1 MRLFI
6 DTNIILEFIDHR
18 NEYDRVRRILAD
30 VVC

>member
-18 NEYDRVRRILAD
+18 NEWGEEIDRLFGSQY
-30 VVC
+30 